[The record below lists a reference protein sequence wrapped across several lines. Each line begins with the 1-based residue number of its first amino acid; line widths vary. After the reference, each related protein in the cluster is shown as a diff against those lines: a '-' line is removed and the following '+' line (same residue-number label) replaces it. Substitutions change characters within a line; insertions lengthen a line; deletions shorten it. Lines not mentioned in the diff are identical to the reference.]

1 MKKLLI
7 LLGAIIVTAGSSFA
21 ATCNLD
27 CPGNPY
33 ALGGYS
39 ISNLTGT
46 NYMAEKI
53 ANIIIKKEILKD
65 ASGDFKVNLQS
76 YNLAALKRGEFKS
89 LEIIGENTQ
98 TDGIYA
104 SYMRFKTLCD
114 YNYIEVNNKEKTTT
128 FKENFGMAYAIQ
140 FTEDDLNKTMQGSA
154 YNELIRRVNSIGN
167 SSKLFNISS
176 SSVKIMDDKLVYV
189 MKVIIPLIKVKQD
202 LAVETDLK
210 VRNGEIVVNE
220 AELITEYFKVDVN
233 KLAKL
238 INYLNPLDFSLK
250 LMKNK
255 DATVQVKEVTIK
267 DSKINVSGLVTVD
280 KDVITEL

>member
-1 MKKLLI
+1 MKKFLI
-7 LLGAIIVTAGSSFA
+7 LLGTMVITAASSFGA
-21 ATCNLD
+21 VCELD

-33 ALGGYS
+33 ALGGFS

-46 NYMAEKI
+46 NYIAEKI
-53 ANIIIKKEILKD
+53 ANAIVRKEILKD
-65 ASGDFKVNLQS
+65 ASGKFKVNLQS

-89 LEIIGENTQ
+89 LEIIGEDTV

-104 SYMRFKTLCD
+104 SYMKFKTLCD
-114 YNYIEVNNKEKTTT
+114 YNYIEINNKEKTTT

-140 FTEDDLNKTMQGSA
+140 FTEDDLNKTMQGSR
-154 YNELIRRVNSIGN
+154 YNEMIRKVNSIGN

-189 MKVIIPLIKVKQD
+189 MKVVIPFLKAKQD

-220 AELITEYFKVDVN
+220 ANLVTEFFKVDVN
-233 KLAKL
+233 KLANL

-255 DATVQVKEVTIK
+255 EATMQVKEVTIK
-267 DSKINVSGLVTVD
+267 NSKINVSGLVTVD
-280 KDVITEL
+280 KDVVTEQ